1 MSIMKKLAILIVLL
15 LFAAITVAQGNGKG
29 VRQAIEQV
37 KKETGG
43 QVLSTT
49 VKTIGKQ
56 RMVRVKVLGKDGV
69 VRYVNVKAKP

>member
-1 MSIMKKLAILIVLL
+1 MSIMKKLALVIVLFL
-15 LFAAITVAQGNGKG
+15 STTIAVAQDNGKG
-29 VRQAIEQV
+29 VRQAIEKV

-49 VKTIGKQ
+49 VKTIGRQ
-56 RMVRVKVLGKDGV
+56 RMIRVKVLGKDGV